1 MLKKKITIFYIA
13 ALIFTLDRLSKY
25 YVLKLSN
32 SVEEFNIPVTSFLN
46 FNLVWNNGIAFG
58 LFSFNEQFYYNII
71 TLVIVLITL
80 VILFFAI
87 KSAGVERIGFS
98 MIFGGSLGNIFD
110 RLYYSAVVD
119 FIDFHINNIHW
130 FIFNIADIF
139 ISLGV
144 IILIT
149 IEIFGRKKNMKKFL
163 IYFLILIPLFGCESA
178 REGFTLKKKDNSDEF
193 LIEKKNPLIMPPE
206 YGDLPVP
213 EDFEVQSSNVDK
225 DEFEKIITKSKN
237 KTSKK
242 SIKKTNIEQSVL
254 EKIN

>member
-13 ALIFTLDRLSKY
+13 VLIFTLDRLSKY
-25 YVLKLSN
+25 FILKLSN

-87 KSAGVERIGFS
+87 KSAGVEKIGFS

-149 IEIFGRKKNMKKFL
+149 IEFFGRKK
-163 IYFLILIPLFGCESA
+163 I
-178 REGFTLKKKDNSDEF
+178 
-193 LIEKKNPLIMPPE
+193 
-206 YGDLPVP
+206 
-213 EDFEVQSSNVDK
+213 
-225 DEFEKIITKSKN
+225 
-237 KTSKK
+237 
-242 SIKKTNIEQSVL
+242 
-254 EKIN
+254 

>member
-1 MLKKKITIFYIA
+1 MLKKKLTIFYVA
-13 ALIFTLDRLSKY
+13 ALIFTFDRLSKY
-25 YVLKLSN
+25 FILKLSN

-46 FNLVWNNGIAFG
+46 FNLVLNNGIAFG

-71 TLVIVLITL
+71 TLVILIITL

-87 KSAGVERIGFS
+87 KSDGVERIGFS

-149 IEIFGRKKNMKKFL
+149 IEFFGRKK
-163 IYFLILIPLFGCESA
+163 I
-178 REGFTLKKKDNSDEF
+178 
-193 LIEKKNPLIMPPE
+193 
-206 YGDLPVP
+206 
-213 EDFEVQSSNVDK
+213 
-225 DEFEKIITKSKN
+225 
-237 KTSKK
+237 
-242 SIKKTNIEQSVL
+242 
-254 EKIN
+254 

>member
-1 MLKKKITIFYIA
+1 MLKKKIIIFYIA

-25 YVLKLSN
+25 FILKLSN

-71 TLVIVLITL
+71 TLVIIIITF

-87 KSAGVERIGFS
+87 KSVGVEKIGFS

-110 RLYYSAVVD
+110 RLYYAAVVD

-149 IEIFGRKKNMKKFL
+149 IEIFGRKK
-163 IYFLILIPLFGCESA
+163 I
-178 REGFTLKKKDNSDEF
+178 
-193 LIEKKNPLIMPPE
+193 
-206 YGDLPVP
+206 
-213 EDFEVQSSNVDK
+213 
-225 DEFEKIITKSKN
+225 
-237 KTSKK
+237 
-242 SIKKTNIEQSVL
+242 
-254 EKIN
+254 

>member
-13 ALIFTLDRLSKY
+13 VLIFTLDRLSKY
-25 YVLKLSN
+25 FILKLSN

-71 TLVIVLITL
+71 TLVIIIITL

-87 KSAGVERIGFS
+87 KSAGVEKIGFS

-139 ISLGV
+139 ICLGV
-144 IILIT
+144 IMLIML
-149 IEIFGRKKNMKKFL
+149 EFFN
-163 IYFLILIPLFGCESA
+163 
-178 REGFTLKKKDNSDEF
+178 KKK
-193 LIEKKNPLIMPPE
+193 I
-206 YGDLPVP
+206 
-213 EDFEVQSSNVDK
+213 
-225 DEFEKIITKSKN
+225 
-237 KTSKK
+237 
-242 SIKKTNIEQSVL
+242 
-254 EKIN
+254 

>member
-1 MLKKKITIFYIA
+1 MLKKKLTIFYVA
-13 ALIFTLDRLSKY
+13 ALIFTFDRLSKY
-25 YVLKLSN
+25 FILKLSN

-46 FNLVWNNGIAFG
+46 FNLVLNNGIAFG

-71 TLVIVLITL
+71 TLVIIIITF

-87 KSAGVERIGFS
+87 KSAGVEKIGFS

-110 RLYYSAVVD
+110 RLYYTAVVD

-149 IEIFGRKKNMKKFL
+149 IEFFGRKK
-163 IYFLILIPLFGCESA
+163 I
-178 REGFTLKKKDNSDEF
+178 
-193 LIEKKNPLIMPPE
+193 
-206 YGDLPVP
+206 
-213 EDFEVQSSNVDK
+213 
-225 DEFEKIITKSKN
+225 
-237 KTSKK
+237 
-242 SIKKTNIEQSVL
+242 
-254 EKIN
+254 

>member
-1 MLKKKITIFYIA
+1 MLKKKIIIFYIA

-25 YVLKLSN
+25 FILKLSN

-71 TLVIVLITL
+71 TLIIIIITS
-80 VILFFAI
+80 VVLFFSI
-87 KSAGVERIGFS
+87 KSSGVERIGFS

-110 RLYYSAVVD
+110 RLYYTAVVD

-149 IEIFGRKKNMKKFL
+149 IEFFGRKK
-163 IYFLILIPLFGCESA
+163 I
-178 REGFTLKKKDNSDEF
+178 
-193 LIEKKNPLIMPPE
+193 
-206 YGDLPVP
+206 
-213 EDFEVQSSNVDK
+213 
-225 DEFEKIITKSKN
+225 
-237 KTSKK
+237 
-242 SIKKTNIEQSVL
+242 
-254 EKIN
+254 

>member
-1 MLKKKITIFYIA
+1 MLKKKINIFYIS

-25 YVLKLSN
+25 FILELSN

-71 TLVIVLITL
+71 TLVIIIITF

-87 KSAGVERIGFS
+87 KSVGVEKIGFS

-110 RLYYSAVVD
+110 RLYYTAVVD

-139 ISLGV
+139 ICLGV
-144 IILIT
+144 ITLI
-149 IEIFGRKKNMKKFL
+149 IMEFFSRKK
-163 IYFLILIPLFGCESA
+163 I
-178 REGFTLKKKDNSDEF
+178 
-193 LIEKKNPLIMPPE
+193 
-206 YGDLPVP
+206 
-213 EDFEVQSSNVDK
+213 
-225 DEFEKIITKSKN
+225 
-237 KTSKK
+237 
-242 SIKKTNIEQSVL
+242 
-254 EKIN
+254 